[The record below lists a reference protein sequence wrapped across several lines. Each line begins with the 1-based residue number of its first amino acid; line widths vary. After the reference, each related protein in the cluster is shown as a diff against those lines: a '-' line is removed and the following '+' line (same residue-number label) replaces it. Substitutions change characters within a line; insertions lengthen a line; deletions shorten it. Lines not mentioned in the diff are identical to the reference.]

1 MLWTNKENQLIIYDV
16 EINEEQIKKIL
27 DNIVLK
33 YNEVVAENEIS
44 KRKFIQENS
53 DKLSRDFIKVFDK
66 DELEI
71 RDNGLHYSTLIT
83 LLTKILE
90 KDNNALV
97 KLYKYS
103 NSEYANDY
111 IEYIDEVL
119 ENISLIKIYNEK
131 FENLYELL
139 KVLIKYFNRYLPECL
154 ENIKEARVPYQFIK
168 KTDNNDK
175 NYQKLKK

>member
-1 MLWTNKENQLIIYDV
+1 MLWTNKENKLIIYDV

-33 YNEVVAENEIS
+33 YSEVVAENEILQ
-44 KRKFIQENS
+44 KRSVQESSNR
-53 DKLSRDFIKVFDK
+53 LSRDFIKVFDK

-71 RDNGLHYSTLIT
+71 IDNGLHYSTLVM

-103 NSEYANDY
+103 NSEYAKDY

-119 ENISLIKIYNEK
+119 ENINLIQIYNER

-139 KVLIKYFNRYLPECL
+139 KVLIKYFNGYLPEYL
-154 ENIKEARVPYQFIK
+154 ENIKEARISYHFIK
-168 KTDNNDK
+168 DIDNNK